1 MNSRGGIVV
10 VVVCALLCMLGALMP
25 LAPLLLWAVALEA
38 TLFAVAICVVWRGV
52 ESEGVLAPSFPF
64 LLNARGRAPPLR

>member
-1 MNSRGGIVV
+1 MNPRGGIVV
-10 VVVCALLCMLGALMP
+10 VLACALVCALGALMP

-52 ESEGVLAPSFPF
+52 EPEAVLTPPFPF
-64 LLNARGRAPPLR
+64 LVSAGGRAPPLG

>member
-10 VVVCALLCMLGALMP
+10 VGACALLCVLGALMP

-38 TLFAVAICVVWRGV
+38 TLFAVAISVTWRGV
-52 ESEGVLAPSFPF
+52 EPEAVAAPSFPF
-64 LLNARGRAPPLR
+64 LISAGGRAPPRG